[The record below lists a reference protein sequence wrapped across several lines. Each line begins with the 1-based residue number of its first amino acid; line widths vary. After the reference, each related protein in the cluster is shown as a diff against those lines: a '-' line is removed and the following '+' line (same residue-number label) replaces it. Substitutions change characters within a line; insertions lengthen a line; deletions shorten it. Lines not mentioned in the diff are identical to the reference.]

1 MTKSFVWGTCAVAL
15 AAVGGL
21 ASSRSPILT
30 FVALA
35 GFFAFMVV
43 SHNRPATTIVLF
55 PLTFIPFAMNAFGK
69 LVGPSDIL
77 LILLGGTLLL
87 EWASGRQHGSLL
99 GSLSV
104 PAIGFVVWT
113 AASAVWAAHPHAV
126 LGESLQRAAFVGLGI
141 AVIHTLPTDG
151 RVVRRGLVAMVGIAA
166 VMGAIETVV
175 AVATRTYLHVYGLG
189 INKNWYGFVLTFGI
203 VVLAALAFDR
213 LQDVGVRWLVP
224 LVPMVTGLAV
234 SGSRG
239 GWIGTLVGVT
249 VVVVFHRPAFAW
261 PAITAAVLAIALLF
275 VAAPQ
280 LTTKKIDTSTAD
292 TSAGMRLRTWSDGID
307 AVKQHPLLGEGAGN
321 FLAVV
326 KDRGSQ
332 IDPNNLI
339 LLTWAETGIFGLM
352 FLGWLFGA
360 ALRMAARNARTLT
373 GTAALANTA
382 GAAVFVSSV
391 AHAQFDMFWTRGVAL
406 LTFMGIGLVLWANR
420 QVKQPSARE
429 LHRSLIQLGAP

>member
-1 MTKSFVWGTCAVAL
+1 MTKSFAWGASAVAL
-15 AAVGGL
+15 AALGGL

-30 FVALA
+30 IVALA
-35 GFFAFMVV
+35 GFFAFIVI
-43 SHNRPATTIVLF
+43 SQNRPAATVVLF
-55 PLTFIPFAMNAFGK
+55 PLTFLPFAANVFGK
-69 LVGPSDIL
+69 LVGPSDLL

-99 GSLSV
+99 GPLAV
-104 PAIGFVVWT
+104 PAIGFVAWT
-113 AASAVWAAHPHAV
+113 AASAVWAVHPHAV

-166 VMGAIETVV
+166 AMGAAETVV
-175 AVATRTYLHVYGLG
+175 AVATHKYLHVYGLG
-189 INKNWYGFVLTFGI
+189 IDKNWYGFVLTFGI
-203 VVLAALAFDR
+203 VVFAALAFDR
-213 LQDVGVRWLVP
+213 GETLALRSVIP
-224 LVPMVTGLAV
+224 LVPMVSGLLV

-249 VVVVFHRPAFAW
+249 TVVIFHRPAFAW
-261 PAITAAVLAIALLF
+261 PAITASMLAIALLF

-280 LTTKKIDTSTAD
+280 LTTQRIDTSTAD
-292 TSAGMRLRTWSDGID
+292 TSAGMRLRTWADGVH
-307 AVKQHPLLGEGAGN
+307 AVKQRPLLGEGAGN
-321 FLAVV
+321 FVAVV

-332 IDPNNLI
+332 VDPNNLI

-352 FLGWLFGA
+352 FLGWLFAA
-360 ALRMAARNARTLT
+360 ALLTAARNARNLT

-382 GAAVFVSSV
+382 GAAIFVSSV

-406 LTFMGIGLVLWANR
+406 LTFMGIGLILWANR
-420 QVKQPSARE
+420 RLNPSAPE
-429 LHRSLIQLGAP
+429 LSRSLIQLGAP